1 MGFETWYGC
10 LELFGYVDYVI
21 WGFEVNLIWVAL
33 YVGWGLDIICGSGVC
48 GVEWGVTIGVD
59 GLGVA
64 GI

>member
-1 MGFETWYGC
+1 M
-10 LELFGYVDYVI
+10 
-21 WGFEVNLIWVAL
+21 GFEVNLIWVAL